1 MFNFVPS
8 VKFPPVM
15 LIVDD
20 VEHTVALVCTC
31 GLNEILG
38 FENWENKIEEE
49 EGRDNSDSGSGEWF
63 VHY

>member
-1 MFNFVPS
+1 
-8 VKFPPVM
+8 M